1 MSLQRLDAAPFERA
15 LAVFGFGAA
24 MSALPMR
31 VIVLDICER
40 VLIATIYGA
49 FAWRML
55 ADFSGSMDVSTVLI
69 VLSEAL
75 PLIFVLLR
83 APSATLSQRPTD
95 WAAAIT
101 ATIAPLLV
109 RPNSELAGPIGFE
122 AAAYGIMLF
131 GLCLQVGA
139 KAVLGRAFGIVA
151 ANRGVRQLGPY
162 RWVRHPMYAG
172 YTLTH
177 IGFLVAMPNLTNTA
191 IYVLALVLQIVRI
204 NREERV
210 LMQDPT
216 YVAFA
221 KRVRYRLLPGVY

>member
-1 MSLQRLDAAPFERA
+1 MSMQRLEAAPFEKA
-15 LAVFGFGAA
+15 LSIFGFGSA
-24 MSALPMR
+24 MSALPTR
-31 VIVLDICER
+31 VIVLDLCER

-55 ADFSGSMDVSTVLI
+55 ADFTGRMDVSTVLI

-83 APSATLSQRPTD
+83 APSASLSQRPTD

-109 RPNSELAGPIGFE
+109 RPGAATGSPELE
-122 AAAYGIMLF
+122 AAAYGVMLF
-131 GLCLQVGA
+131 GLSLQVAA
-139 KAVLGRAFGIVA
+139 KAVLGRGFGIVA

-162 RWVRHPMYAG
+162 RLVRHPMYAG

-177 IGFLVAMPNLTNTA
+177 IGFLLAMPSLLNTA
-191 IYVLALVLQIVRI
+191 IYGLALVLQIIRI
-204 NREERV
+204 KREERV

-216 YVAFA
+216 YVAFV
-221 KRVRYRLLPGVY
+221 KRVRYRLMPGVY

>member
-1 MSLQRLDAAPFERA
+1 MSIDRVEAAPFEKV
-15 LAVFGFGAA
+15 LSLFGFGAA
-24 MSALPMR
+24 MAGLPGR
-31 VIVLDICER
+31 IIVLDVCER

-55 ADFSGSMDVSTVLI
+55 ADFSGTADVSTVLI

-75 PLIFVLLR
+75 PLIFVMLR
-83 APSATLSQRPTD
+83 SPSATLSQRPTD

-109 RPNSELAGPIGFE
+109 RPTGDVAASMGLE
-122 AAAYGIMLF
+122 AVAYGVMLF

-139 KAVLGRAFGIVA
+139 KAILGRCFGIVA

-162 RWVRHPMYAG
+162 RLVRHPMYAG

-177 IGFLVAMPNLTNTA
+177 IGFLLAMPSLLNTA
-191 IYVLALVLQIVRI
+191 IYALALVLQIVRI
-204 NREERV
+204 GREERV
-210 LMQDPT
+210 LMQDPA

-221 KRVRYRLLPGVY
+221 SRVRYRLLPGVY

>member
-1 MSLQRLDAAPFERA
+1 MSIDRVEVAPIARA
-15 LAVFGFGAA
+15 LSIFGFGAA
-24 MSALPMR
+24 VRALPAR
-31 VIVLDICER
+31 LIVLDVCER
-40 VLIATIYGA
+40 VLIATIYGT

-55 ADFSGSMDVSTVLI
+55 ADFSGTADVSTVLI

-75 PLIFVLLR
+75 PLIFVMLR

-109 RPNSELAGPIGFE
+109 RPGTDTASMGLE
-122 AAAYGIMLF
+122 ALAYGIMLF

-139 KAVLGRAFGIVA
+139 KAVLGRGFGIVA

-162 RWVRHPMYAG
+162 RLVRHPMYAG

-177 IGFLVAMPNLTNTA
+177 VGFLLAMPNLLNAA
-191 IYVLALVLQIVRI
+191 IYALALVLQVVRI
-204 NREERV
+204 GREERV
-210 LMQDPT
+210 LMQDPA

-221 KRVRYRLLPGVY
+221 RRVRYRLLPGVY

>member
-1 MSLQRLDAAPFERA
+1 
-15 LAVFGFGAA
+15 
-24 MSALPMR
+24 
-31 VIVLDICER
+31 
-40 VLIATIYGA
+40 
-49 FAWRML
+49 ML
-55 ADFSGSMDVSTVLI
+55 AGLSGTPGVSTVLI

-75 PLIFVLLR
+75 PLIFVILR

-109 RPNSELAGPIGFE
+109 RPNVDPAGAMGFE
-122 AAAYGIMLF
+122 ALAYGIMLF

-139 KAVLGRAFGIVA
+139 KAVLGRGFGIVP

-162 RWVRHPMYAG
+162 RLVRHPMYAG

-177 IGFLVAMPNLTNTA
+177 VGFLLAMPSLLNAA
-191 IYVLALVLQIVRI
+191 IYALSLVLQIVRI
-204 NREERV
+204 EREERI
-210 LMQDPT
+210 LMQDQA

-221 KRVRYRLLPGVY
+221 RRVRFRLLPGVY

>member
-1 MSLQRLDAAPFERA
+1 MSIDRLDAAPFEKV
-15 LAVFGFGAA
+15 LSIFGFGAA
-24 MSALPMR
+24 MAGLSAR
-31 VIVLDICER
+31 IIVLDVCER

-55 ADFSGSMDVSTVLI
+55 ADFHGTADVSTVLI

-83 APSATLSQRPTD
+83 APSASLSQRPTD

-101 ATIAPLLV
+101 ATIVPLLV
-109 RPNSELAGPIGFE
+109 RPGSEIGEPIGLE
-122 AAAYGIMLF
+122 AVAYGTMLF

-162 RWVRHPMYAG
+162 RLVRHPMYAG

-177 IGFLVAMPNLTNTA
+177 VGFLLAMPSLLNAA
-191 IYVLALVLQIVRI
+191 IYALALVLQIVRI
-204 NREERV
+204 GREERV
-210 LMQDPT
+210 LMQDPA
-216 YVAFA
+216 YAAFA

>member
-1 MSLQRLDAAPFERA
+1 MSMQRLEAAPFEKA
-15 LAVFGFGAA
+15 LSIFGFGSA
-24 MSALPMR
+24 MSALPTR
-31 VIVLDICER
+31 VIVLDLCER

-55 ADFSGSMDVSTVLI
+55 ADFTGRMDVSTVLI

-83 APSATLSQRPTD
+83 APSASLSQRPTD

-109 RPNSELAGPIGFE
+109 RPGAATSSPELE
-122 AAAYGIMLF
+122 AAAYGVMLF
-131 GLCLQVGA
+131 GLSLQVAA
-139 KAVLGRAFGIVA
+139 KAVLGRGFGIVA

-162 RWVRHPMYAG
+162 RLVRHPMYAG

-177 IGFLVAMPNLTNTA
+177 IGFLLAMPSLLNTA
-191 IYVLALVLQIVRI
+191 IYGLALVLQIIRI

-216 YVAFA
+216 YVAFV
-221 KRVRYRLLPGVY
+221 KRVRYRLMPGVY

>member
-1 MSLQRLDAAPFERA
+1 MSIDRLEAAPFEKV
-15 LAVFGFGAA
+15 LSFFGFGAA
-24 MSALPMR
+24 MAGLPGR
-31 VIVLDICER
+31 IVVLDVCER

-55 ADFSGSMDVSTVLI
+55 ADFSGKADVSTVLI

-75 PLIFVLLR
+75 PLIFVMLR
-83 APSATLSQRPTD
+83 SPSASLSQRPTD
-95 WAAAIT
+95 WAVAIT

-109 RPNSELAGPIGFE
+109 RPTGGVAASMGLE
-122 AAAYGIMLF
+122 AVAYGTMLF

-139 KAVLGRAFGIVA
+139 KAILGRCFGIVA

-162 RWVRHPMYAG
+162 RFVRHPMYAG

-177 IGFLVAMPNLTNTA
+177 IGFLLAMPGLLNTA
-191 IYVLALVLQIVRI
+191 IYALALVLQIVRI
-204 NREERV
+204 GREERV

-221 KRVRYRLLPGVY
+221 RRVRYRLMPGVY

>member
-1 MSLQRLDAAPFERA
+1 MSMQRLEAAPFEKA
-15 LAVFGFGAA
+15 LSIFGFGSA
-24 MSALPMR
+24 MSALPTR
-31 VIVLDICER
+31 VIVLDLCER

-55 ADFSGSMDVSTVLI
+55 ADFTGTMDVSTVLI

-83 APSATLSQRPTD
+83 APSASLSQRPTD

-109 RPNSELAGPIGFE
+109 RPGAATSSPELE
-122 AAAYGIMLF
+122 AAAYGVMLF
-131 GLCLQVGA
+131 GLSLQVAA
-139 KAVLGRAFGIVA
+139 KAVLGRGFGIVA

-162 RWVRHPMYAG
+162 RLVRHPMYAG

-177 IGFLVAMPNLTNTA
+177 IGFLLAMPSLLNTA
-191 IYVLALVLQIVRI
+191 IYGLALVLQIIRI
-204 NREERV
+204 KREERV

-216 YVAFA
+216 YVAFV
-221 KRVRYRLLPGVY
+221 KRVRYRLMPGVY